1 MNTEC
6 LGCKNYSHTLHD
18 GSTIHVDGRTQRNSK
33 GRNLLGYADFFG
45 QRINRH
51 RNGRIRRC
59 SRKCE
64 CHNREKFLDEP
75 NRIQTCKDLEQDLI
89 YAETLNSQCQQY
101 TDHILRQRDKCT
113 ETDIR
118 KCTADQTEYTD
129 WGKAHDH
136 HGHFHHDI
144 IKLAEE
150 VCNCLCTLAH
160 FCKNHTDD
168 QCKYD
173 NLKHASACQR
183 IDRVVRNDI
192 QDRIGKRCCF
202 HGFYRSCRR
211 LNRAHIKADTRIDQI
226 TDTKRNANC
235 HCCSCKIKYQGSHT
249 HRTEFFCISNCHT
262 SADQR
267 AEYQRYNQHLHQ
279 TDKSLS
285 NDIENTFNNYI
296 FFETAV
302 RNQIAEHDTKNRSR
316 DQRDK
321 DLGRQPYRFF
331 VRSFCLCVFFFHFN
345 PPFSHPCILSG
356 TLSIPAY
363 HTFQ

>member
-1 MNTEC
+1 MLMVAPSGIVKDEIFLDTP
-6 LGCKNYSHTLHD
+6 T
-18 GSTIHVDGRTQRNSK
+18 
-33 GRNLLGYADFFG
+33 FFG

-150 VCNCLCTLAH
+150 VCNCLCSSPIFA
-160 FCKNHTDD
+160 
-168 QCKYD
+168 
-173 NLKHASACQR
+173 R
-183 IDRVVRNDI
+183 ITPTI
-192 QDRIGKRCCF
+192 
-202 HGFYRSCRR
+202 
-211 LNRAHIKADTRIDQI
+211 
-226 TDTKRNANC
+226 NANT
-235 HCCSCKIKYQGSHT
+235 IT
-249 HRTEFFCISNCHT
+249 
-262 SADQR
+262 
-267 AEYQRYNQHLHQ
+267 
-279 TDKSLS
+279 
-285 NDIENTFNNYI
+285 
-296 FFETAV
+296 
-302 RNQIAEHDTKNRSR
+302 
-316 DQRDK
+316 
-321 DLGRQPYRFF
+321 
-331 VRSFCLCVFFFHFN
+331 
-345 PPFSHPCILSG
+345 
-356 TLSIPAY
+356 
-363 HTFQ
+363 